1 MTRLTSVLIPL
12 ILMVTL
18 SLVGTPLAAEP
29 GRVLNG
35 HEFAPSELVPAPF
48 AISYFG
54 TRTGGGVAFD
64 LKTPFVDLEG
74 ETLGVL
80 EGDVA
85 FMNLG
90 FNYQQRFGSWFAAS
104 FGFGGIARI
113 GVDEQSILAQGVT
126 GSVVYRVGGLARIL
140 QTDKVIL
147 SGGLDFAKTDIV
159 GMDIFG
165 FAQRVIEEGINAE
178 DNSVVASGNALSR
191 QASLRVGWA
200 PLPWLGVTGYLEG
213 GQGDTSVADNE
224 TLFGG
229 GGSVGIDLKEF
240 GLIPLGFMMI
250 GKTDAFAQG
259 GADLASRTY
268 SYGFSFSYT
277 GWDDF
282 CVSLEMSMNL
292 LERREADD
300 DFEAFIGTFNLRYW
314 P

>member
-1 MTRLTSVLIPL
+1 MSTTLLLLTL
-12 ILMVTL
+12 LM
-18 SLVGTPLAAEP
+18 LVFLMGTIMAAEP

-35 HEFAPSELVPAPF
+35 HEFAPSELVPSPF
-48 AISYFG
+48 AISYFS

-74 ETLGVL
+74 ESVGTL

-90 FNYQQRFGSWFAAS
+90 FMYQQRFSSWFAAS
-104 FGFGGIARI
+104 FGFGGLARI

-126 GSVVYRVGGLARIL
+126 GAMVYRVGGLARFL

-147 SGGLDFAKTDIV
+147 SGGLDIANTDLV
-159 GMDIFG
+159 GMDLIG
-165 FAQRVIEEGINAE
+165 FAQRVIDEGLDAE
-178 DNSVVASGNALSR
+178 DNSVVASGKALSA

-200 PLPWLGVTGYLEG
+200 PKSWLGVTGYLEG
-213 GQGDTSVADNE
+213 GNGDTSGADTE

-229 GGSVGIDLKEF
+229 GGSVGFDLKELGWF
-240 GLIPLGFMMI
+240 PLGFMMI

-282 CVSLEMSMNL
+282 SIGLEMSMNL
-292 LERREADD
+292 LERRDADD